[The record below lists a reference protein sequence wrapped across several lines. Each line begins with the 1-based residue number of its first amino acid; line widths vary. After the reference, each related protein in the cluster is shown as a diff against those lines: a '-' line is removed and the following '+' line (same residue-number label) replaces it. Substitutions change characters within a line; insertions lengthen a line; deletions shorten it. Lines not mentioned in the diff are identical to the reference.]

1 MNERALSPAIVLFLL
16 SVGDRGIFLKNPDS
30 FFAGREKISFEYC
43 DMKRNLCF
51 INKRIRP
58 PPAREVKK

>member
-1 MNERALSPAIVLFLL
+1 MNTRALSPAIVLFLL
-16 SVGDRGIFLKNPDS
+16 YVGEKGIFVKNSES
-30 FFAGREKISFEYC
+30 FLSGREKISFESC
-43 DMKRNLCF
+43 NLKRNLCF